1 MRAGTTF
8 STDFAPALPGL
19 LAEWSTL
26 IGRDHSRYSALIG
39 GMLVCCYGGNMWGIS
54 DLEWTTLLGGDWG
67 TESRSCEED
76 WRSSRV
82 EIYFY

>member
-39 GMLVCCYGGNMWGIS
+39 GMLVCCFVL
-54 DLEWTTLLGGDWG
+54 DLERTTLLGGDWG
-67 TESRSCEED
+67 TESRSWEED